1 MSYAEFIRSKA
12 LTAPAD
18 GIEIDRSHLHPTLFE
33 FQADLVTWALRKGR
47 AAIFA
52 GTGMGKTR
60 MQLDWARLVDVPAL
74 VLAPL
79 AVAQQTVEE
88 AAVLGLDCTYVR
100 NQAEADA
107 LAEGT
112 IAISNY
118 ERLDALDPSRF
129 GAVVLDESSILKSFS
144 GVTKKALVEAFRRT
158 RYRLCCTATPAPND
172 IEEICNHADFLSV
185 MSPQEMRST
194 FFIAESRAHQSKYR
208 IKGHARSAFFR
219 WLASWGMSISKPSDL
234 GYPDGDFILPALEVE
249 PIFVETNWKP
259 DGRLFASTLKGV
271 TERSQVRRD
280 TVVERVDKTVELVT
294 AEAQQWLVWVGRND
308 EGREVSSRLSDTGRA
323 VALVEGSDS
332 PEDKARAL
340 KAFADG
346 EVEVLVTKPSIAG
359 WGMNFQGCSRMAF
372 VGVDDSWESYY
383 QAIRRCWRFG
393 QLHPVHCYVV
403 LADVQEPIFSN
414 LMRKEAQAREMTAEL
429 VANVAE
435 YERAEILARSSG
447 PDPYAPKAEL
457 DIPDFME
464 AS

>member
-1 MSYAEFIRSKA
+1 MSYADFLASKA
-12 LTAPAD
+12 ISAPTD
-18 GIEIDRSHLHPTLFE
+18 GVEIDRSQLHPSLFE

-60 MQLDWARLVDVPAL
+60 MQLEWARLVDVPAL
-74 VLAPL
+74 ILGPL

-88 AAVLGLDCTYVR
+88 ATLLGIDCVYVR

-107 LAEGT
+107 LSEGT

-118 ERLDALDPSRF
+118 ERLDSFDPGCF

-208 IKGHARSAFFR
+208 LKGHARSAFFR

-234 GYPDGDFILPALEVE
+234 GYPDGDFILPPLNVE
-249 PIFVETNWKP
+249 PIFVETGWKP
-259 DGRLFASTLKGV
+259 ADRLFASTLKGV
-271 TERSQVRRD
+271 TERAQVRRD
-280 TVVERVDKTVELVT
+280 TVAERVDKTVELVT
-294 AEAQQWLVWVGRND
+294 AEAQQWLIWVGRND
-308 EGREVSSRLSDTGRA
+308 EGRQVSARLADAGRSA
-323 VALVEGSDS
+323 VLVEGSDT
-332 PEDKARAL
+332 PEVKAQAL

-346 EVEVLVTKPSIAG
+346 EIQVLVTKPSIAG

-393 QLHPVHCYVV
+393 QRHPVHCYVV

-414 LMRKEAQAREMTAEL
+414 LMRKEAQAREMTKEL

-435 YERAEILARSSG
+435 YERAEIAARSTG

-457 DIPDFME
+457 KIPDFME